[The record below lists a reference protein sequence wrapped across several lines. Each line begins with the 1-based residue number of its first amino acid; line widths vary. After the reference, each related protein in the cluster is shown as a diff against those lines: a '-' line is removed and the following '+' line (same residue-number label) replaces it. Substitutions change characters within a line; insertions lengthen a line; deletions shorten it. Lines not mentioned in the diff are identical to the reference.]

1 MWDCSDA
8 LPLLLLNVLSS
19 LWGSGHAILPSTRLM
34 QVVRCFD
41 NHETAREPCTAAE
54 STEESKTIVFIPF
67 VEWNKLLALKK
78 LVGRMGWDR
87 LVPSW
92 KIVVTIDHLWQCD
105 HIAVLL
111 VTLWPWKNLP
121 WLCTIQVAALKYSNY
136 WIFLVVSLVWH
147 SHRC

>member
-1 MWDCSDA
+1 
-8 LPLLLLNVLSS
+8 
-19 LWGSGHAILPSTRLM
+19 M

-87 LVPSW
+87 LVLS
-92 KIVVTIDHLWQCD
+92 
-105 HIAVLL
+105 
-111 VTLWPWKNLP
+111 
-121 WLCTIQVAALKYSNY
+121 
-136 WIFLVVSLVWH
+136 
-147 SHRC
+147 